1 MYPFTSQ
8 NALLFL
14 ELPFFQNW
22 SIIFKH
28 CPFASGNCPFVFK
41 KGLFISQKCCI
52 VFQNCPLV
60 FQKFLLFI
68 YCARLFPIMSFFQII
83 LPLLVQLKTAQEDN
97 ISLALV
103 LFPLSTIFI
112 YLFIES
118 LSPLFSE
125 EKLNPSSNHYQ
136 IKWFKVT
143 SILDNVKTSTWSM
156 AFHVFYSNV
165 SLHDSLENA
174 VSEHFWN
181 FKIFL
186 GVYPQTSPWETL

>member
-1 MYPFTSQ
+1 
-8 NALLFL
+8 
-14 ELPFFQNW
+14 
-22 SIIFKH
+22 
-28 CPFASGNCPFVFK
+28 
-41 KGLFISQKCCI
+41 
-52 VFQNCPLV
+52 
-60 FQKFLLFI
+60 
-68 YCARLFPIMSFFQII
+68 MSFFQII

-97 ISLALV
+97 NSLALV
-103 LFPLSTIFI
+103 LFPLSTIFT

-156 AFHVFYSNV
+156 AFYVFHSNV

-174 VSEHFWN
+174 VSEHF
-181 FKIFL
+181 
-186 GVYPQTSPWETL
+186 